1 MKFVMIAVVSLLMLA
16 SCASHH
22 DQRTPAS
29 QQTLDEGINAES
41 YNMSR

>member
-1 MKFVMIAVVSLLMLA
+1 MKFVMIALISLLMLA

-29 QQTLDEGINAES
+29 QQTLDEGPTAES
-41 YNMSR
+41 YIMNR